1 MSDPSNMRTQKT
13 GEGAKIKVKIVF
25 MLGKIKLILLSLFL
39 KRPHAFIINIAQHA
53 HRACPRRTSGRSL
66 SIDQREEDGGWS

>member
-1 MSDPSNMRTQKT
+1 
-13 GEGAKIKVKIVF
+13 
-25 MLGKIKLILLSLFL
+25 MLGKIKTILSSLFL
-39 KRPHAFIINIAQHA
+39 KRPHVFIVNIVQHA